1 MLANLVATDAM
12 IATARDLLRIKAPR
26 HYIEFAIRQEH
37 RATHAQADDAVR
49 AARINP
55 SGN

>member
-26 HYIEFAIRQEH
+26 HYIELAIRQEH